1 MKKDYLEEIEGDM
14 EEVFYEN
21 LENHSIKKSKRRY
34 TAEVLKLLRPI
45 IIKNVEDTP
54 HLIHYS
60 MLKNNLKI
68 ALRVLQREKTFA
80 FINILGLAAGMAITI
95 LIVQYARFE
104 LTYENTHEKADRIVR
119 ITTDYLDNGTL
130 VEQDCEVFP
139 PLPQLAADKIPEVV
153 NNTRVYMME
162 EVKTIE
168 VDNQQLSETHIYG
181 ADPSFFDIFDYPL
194 IHGNKE
200 GLFEKPYEAVVTET
214 TAIKY
219 FGKVD
224 VVGKSFRIPSKDKS
238 VQVVGVIKDC
248 PKNTH
253 LKFNLLISYPTLVSS
268 FGERDD
274 NWNGNNTYA
283 YLLLNNSM
291 AYDQFAEK
299 FKNFNDALVKEKKL
313 KAVRFVPQPIKDIH
327 LYSDKSFEPEV
338 HGSASEV
345 FFLLGV
351 AFLVI
356 IIAIVNYINLT
367 TSKALDRAKEIGI
380 RKVVGSTKN
389 QIKTQFMVESFLI
402 NLIAG
407 AAALGIIMAVLPVF
421 KEISGLPVALSFVSD
436 LNFWFLILIFVVASA
451 IFSGIFP
458 AFILS
463 SFKPVSVLKGKL
475 GHSTLGIRLRKGLVV
490 FQFAI
495 TILLLVQTLTVREQ
509 LHFMQNKELGVNVE
523 KLVVVKS
530 PPTDTL
536 KRNFD
541 VFKNKMTA
549 KTWVKAVSVS
559 SSVPG
564 MPSHQMSTTTGINLV
579 DAKEK
584 HSYNFYIFDID
595 AEFIP
600 TMEMTLLAGENFLH
614 KGVNKDKVIV
624 NEEAVRLWGIP
635 NSEEA
640 IGKMI
645 DFWGST
651 TTIIGVVKNFH
662 HATPKSPHVPL
673 ILRYSK
679 GFTEFAS
686 VKIEP
691 GNVQD
696 QIEQIK
702 RVYDQTFAGAPFG
715 YFFMDSE
722 YERQY
727 QEDQRFKQVFGSLTL
742 FAIFIASLGLFG
754 LASFTVLKR
763 SKEIGIR
770 KVLGAGVSQIIF
782 MLSKEFVI
790 LVLVSTAVAI
800 PFSYYIV
807 DNWLNNFAF
816 RIELNWLI
824 FVLPALVVLLVAILS
839 VSLKTL
845 NIATSNPVDSLR
857 DE

>member
-1 MKKDYLEEIEGDM
+1 
-14 EEVFYEN
+14 
-21 LENHSIKKSKRRY
+21 
-34 TAEVLKLLRPI
+34 
-45 IIKNVEDTP
+45 
-54 HLIHYS
+54 
-60 MLKNNLKI
+60 MLKEHLKI
-68 ALRVLQREKTFA
+68 TIRVLQREKMFA
-80 FINILGLAAGMAITI
+80 FINILGLAVGMAITL

-104 LTYENTHEKADRIVR
+104 LSYETTHKNADRIVR

-139 PLPQLAADKIPEVV
+139 PLVPLAASQIPEVD
-153 NNTRVYMME
+153 NYTRVYMLE

-168 VDNQQLSETHIYG
+168 VNQQQLSETHIYA
-181 ADPSFFDIFDYPL
+181 ADASFFEMFDYPL
-194 IHGNKE
+194 LHGNDD
-200 GLFEKPYEAVVTET
+200 GLFQKPYEAVITET
-214 TAIKY
+214 TAMKY

-224 VVGKSFRIPSKDKS
+224 AIGKSFRIPSIDKS
-238 VQVVGVIKDC
+238 VQVVGVINDC

-253 LKFNLLISYPTLVSS
+253 LKFNLLLSYPTMKAS
-268 FGERDD
+268 FHESDD

-283 YLLLNNSM
+283 YLLLDNSTS
-291 AYDQFAEK
+291 YEQFAAK
-299 FKNFNDALVKEKKL
+299 FKTFNDNLVKEKKL
-313 KAVRFVPQPIKDIH
+313 ETLAFVPQPIKDIH

-338 HGSASEV
+338 HGSALEV

-351 AFLVI
+351 AFLTI
-356 IIAIVNYINLT
+356 IIAMVNYINLA

-380 RKVVGSTKN
+380 RKVVGCSTN
-389 QIKTQFMVESFLI
+389 QIKSQFMVESFVI
-402 NLIAG
+402 NLMAAG
-407 AAALGIIMAVLPVF
+407 GALGIILLILPVF
-421 KEISGLPVALSFVSD
+421 KDIAGLPLSLSFVSD
-436 LNFWFLILIFVVASA
+436 PIFWILIFGFVIASA
-451 IFSGIFP
+451 FISGIFP

-509 LHFMQNKELGVNVE
+509 LRFMQNKELGVNVE

-541 VFKNKMTA
+541 VFKNQMMA
-549 KTWVKAVSVS
+549 KPWVKAVSVS

-579 DAKEK
+579 NAKEK

-600 TMEMTLLAGENFLH
+600 TMEMTLLAGENFLANSS
-614 KGVNKDKVIV
+614 NKEKVIV
-624 NEEAVRLWGIP
+624 NEEAIRLWGIA

-640 IGKMI
+640 IGKKLS
-645 DFWGST
+645 FWGST

-673 ILRYSK
+673 LLRYSD
-679 GFTEFAS
+679 GFAEFAS
-686 VKIEP
+686 IKIEP
-691 GNVQD
+691 TNVQ
-696 QIEQIK
+696 EQIAEIK
-702 RVYDQTFAGAPFG
+702 DTYDQTFAGAPFG

-727 QEDQRFKQVFGSLTL
+727 QDDQRFKQVFGSLTV

-754 LASFTVLKR
+754 LASFTIIKR

-770 KVLGAGVSQIIF
+770 KVLGAGVTQIIF
-782 MLSKEFVI
+782 MLSKEFVV
-790 LVLVSTAVAI
+790 LVLVATVVAI

-824 FVLPALVVLLVAILS
+824 FLLPAMVVLLVAILS

-845 NIATSNPVDSLR
+845 NIATSNPIDALR